1 MATMDR
7 HLFMSK
13 GPKFTMEEGG
23 RGDDSITVVYNRSF
37 TEENKEIVFTDKMSD
52 SCSYDVHFE
61 MDF

>member
-1 MATMDR
+1 
-7 HLFMSK
+7 
-13 GPKFTMEEGG
+13 MEEGG

-37 TEENKEIVFTDKMSD
+37 TAENKEIVFTDKMPD